1 MTNKEQ
7 QVNNGLESALGLGG
21 DQFINQMNN
30 PIGIWRNASP
40 YLMSLQYIPIAN
52 LYKSNGFAATVV
64 DLPVS
69 DAFRDGGFEIDSD
82 TLSADELQQ
91 LEEKMS
97 DCNDIE
103 VLKDCLRW
111 GRLYGGGLILVN
123 TDQKPDT
130 PFNPET
136 IKGKEVEFIAVDR
149 WQCYPLAQSLYLAEQ
164 FLLQDNLMGED
175 GNNIVFD
182 KSRVFYYTGKT
193 QPYYIRNML
202 QGWGASVF
210 EDVVPQLNQYL
221 KANSVILELL
231 DEAKIDILKIFGLSD
246 LLLSPEGEAAVRR
259 RVDIAAANKNYKSM
273 LTMDSQD
280 DYDQKQLSFGSID
293 NLLEKIFLLICSCLR
308 IPYSKIFGRGASG
321 FSSGEDD
328 LENYNAMI
336 SSDIRVPAT
345 KILKQMIDVRCFQ
358 LFGRKIPDLT
368 VTWKPLRVLSEI
380 DQQNIETQKIN
391 AYIQLLQNGILT
403 PKQVAEKLAV
413 ENIIALS
420 DEEIN
425 ALSDEITTEDFEEI
439 ETTNIQ
445 KSQSGDISKKGSKNP
460 ILNWLNK

>member
-1 MTNKEQ
+1 MTEQ
-7 QVNNGLESALGLGG
+7 NPQKVNNGLETALGLS
-21 DQFINQMNN
+21 DPFINSMND
-30 PIGIWRNASP
+30 PIGIWKNASP
-40 YLMSLQYIPIAN
+40 FLLSLNYVPLAN
-52 LYKSNGFAATVV
+52 TYKSNGFAATVV
-64 DLPVS
+64 DLPVA

-82 TLSADELQQ
+82 TLTPDEISE

-97 DCNDIE
+97 DCNDVE

-123 TDQKPDT
+123 TDQNPDT

-136 IKGKEVEFIAVDR
+136 IKGKQVEFLAVDR
-149 WQCYPLAQSLYLAEQ
+149 WQCYPLATSLYLAKE
-164 FLLQDNLMGED
+164 FMLQDNLRGED
-175 GNNIVFD
+175 GNNIIFD

-193 QPYYIRNML
+193 QPYFIRNML

-210 EDVVPQLNQYL
+210 EDVIPQLNQYL

-231 DEAKIDILKIFGLSD
+231 DEAKIDILKIAGLSE
-246 LLLSPEGEAAVRR
+246 LLLSPGGESAVRR

-273 LTMDSQD
+273 LTMDAQD

-293 NLLEKIFLLICSCLR
+293 AMLEKIFLLICSCLR

-336 SSDIRVPAT
+336 SSEIRVPAT
-345 KILKQMIDVRCFQ
+345 KILKQMIDIRCFQ

-368 VTWKPLRVLSEI
+368 IKWKPLRVMSEK
-380 DQQNIETQKIN
+380 DQQEITTSKIN
-391 AYIQLLQNGILT
+391 GYIQLLQAGILS

-413 ENIIALS
+413 EEIVALS
-420 DEEIN
+420 DEEIE
-425 ALSDEITTEDFEEI
+425 ALSDEVQVGDMPEMTEEVNVNNSLWSKV
-439 ETTNIQ
+439 TNVF
-445 KSQSGDISKKGSKNP
+445 KT
-460 ILNWLNK
+460 NKI

>member
-7 QVNNGLESALGLGG
+7 QVNNGLESALGLS
-21 DQFINQMNN
+21 DINFNSMND

-40 YLMSLQYIPIAN
+40 FLLSLNYVPLAN
-52 LYKSNGFAATVV
+52 TYKSNGFAATAV

-69 DAFRDGGFEIDSD
+69 DAFRDGGFEIDSN
-82 TLSADELQQ
+82 TLSADELAE
-91 LEEKMS
+91 LREKMS
-97 DCNDIE
+97 DCNDVE

-111 GRLYGGGLILVN
+111 GRLYGGGLVLVN

-130 PFNPET
+130 PFNPAT
-136 IKGKEVEFIAVDR
+136 IKGKEVEFLAVDR
-149 WQCYPLAQSLYLAEQ
+149 WQCYPLASSLYLAEQ
-164 FLLQDNLMGED
+164 FMLQDNLRGED
-175 GNNIVFD
+175 GNNIIFD

-193 QPYYIRNML
+193 QPYFIRNML
-202 QGWGASVF
+202 QGWGASIF
-210 EDVVPQLNQYL
+210 EDIVPQLNQYL

-231 DEAKIDILKIFGLSD
+231 DEAKIDILKIAGLSD
-246 LLLSPEGEAAVRR
+246 LLLSAEGEAAVRR

-280 DYDQKQLSFGSID
+280 DYDQKQLSFGSLDQII
-293 NLLEKIFLLICSCLR
+293 EKIFLLICSCLR

-345 KILKQMIDVRCFQ
+345 KILKQMIDIRCFQ
-358 LFGRKIPDLT
+358 LFGRKVPDLT
-368 VTWKPLRVLSEI
+368 VTWKPLRVLSEKEEQEI
-380 DQQNIETQKIN
+380 ATSKIN
-391 AYIQLLQNGILT
+391 SYIMLLQAGVLS

-413 ENIIALS
+413 EEIVALS
-420 DEEIN
+420 DEEIE
-425 ALSDEITTEDFEEI
+425 ALSDEVQVGEMPELTEEV
-439 ETTNIQ
+439 NVNN
-445 KSQSGDISKKGSKNP
+445 SLLSKVKNVFKADK
-460 ILNWLNK
+460 I

>member
-1 MTNKEQ
+1 MEKENL
-7 QVNNGLESALGLGG
+7 QVNNGLESALGLA
-21 DQFINQMNN
+21 DPYINSMNN
-30 PIGIWRNASP
+30 PSQIYQNASP
-40 YLMSLQYIPIAN
+40 YLLSLHYIPLAN
-52 LYKSNGFAATVV
+52 TYKSNGFAATVV

-103 VLKDCLRW
+103 ILKDCLRW
-111 GRLYGGGLILVN
+111 GRLYGGGCILIN
-123 TDQKPDT
+123 TDQGHDT

-136 IKGKEVEFIAVDR
+136 IKGKEVEFLAVDR
-149 WQCYPLAQSLYLAEQ
+149 WQCIPLAQSLFLADQ
-164 FLLQDNLMGED
+164 FMLQDNLHNEGKE
-175 GNNIVFD
+175 IIFD
-182 KSRVFYYTGKT
+182 KSRVLTFTGKT
-193 QPYYIRNML
+193 QPYYLRNLL

-210 EDVVPQLNQYL
+210 EDVIPQLNQYL

-231 DEAKIDILKIFGLSD
+231 DEAKIDILKISGLSD
-246 LLLSPEGEAAVRR
+246 LLMSSEGEAVVRR

-273 LTMDSQD
+273 LTMDAND
-280 DYDQKQLSFGSID
+280 DYDQKQLSFGSVD
-293 NLLEKIFLLICSCLR
+293 QMLEKIFLLICSCLR

-336 SSDIRVPAT
+336 NSDVRVPAT
-345 KILKQMIDVRCFQ
+345 RILKQMIDIRCYQ

-368 VTWKPLRVLSEI
+368 INWKPLRVMSEK
-380 DQQNIETQKIN
+380 DQQEIETQKIN
-391 AYIQLLQNGILT
+391 SYIQLLQAGVLS

-413 ENIIALS
+413 EKIVALS

-425 ALSDEITTEDFEEI
+425 ALSDEVQPDELTQFTEEDV
-439 ETTNIQ
+439 NVNN
-445 KSQSGDISKKGSKNP
+445 SLWSKVQNAFKRN
-460 ILNWLNK
+460 

>member
-1 MTNKEQ
+1 MEKENL
-7 QVNNGLESALGLGG
+7 QVNNGLESALGLA
-21 DQFINQMNN
+21 DPYIDSMNN
-30 PIGIWRNASP
+30 PSQIYQNASP
-40 YLMSLQYIPIAN
+40 YLLSLQYIPLAN
-52 LYKSNGFAATVV
+52 TYKSNGFAATVV

-82 TLSADELQQ
+82 TLSADEIQQ

-103 VLKDCLRW
+103 ILKDCLRW
-111 GRLYGGGLILVN
+111 GRLYGGGCILIN
-123 TDQKPDT
+123 TDQGHDT

-136 IKGKEVEFIAVDR
+136 IKGKEVEFLAVDR
-149 WQCYPLAQSLYLAEQ
+149 WQCIPLAQSLFLADQ
-164 FLLQDNLMGED
+164 FMLQDNLHNEGKE
-175 GNNIVFD
+175 IIFD
-182 KSRVFYYTGKT
+182 KSRVLTFTGKT
-193 QPYYIRNML
+193 QPYYLRNLL

-210 EDVVPQLNQYL
+210 EDVIPQLNQYL

-231 DEAKIDILKIFGLSD
+231 DEAKIDILKISGLSD
-246 LLLSPEGEAAVRR
+246 LLMSSEGEAVVRR

-273 LTMDSQD
+273 LTMDAND
-280 DYDQKQLSFGSID
+280 DYDQKQLSFGSVD
-293 NLLEKIFLLICSCLR
+293 QMLEKIFLLICSCLR

-336 SSDIRVPAT
+336 NSEIRVPAT
-345 KILKQMIDVRCFQ
+345 RILKQMIDIRCYQ

-368 VTWKPLRVLSEI
+368 ITWKPLRVMTEKE
-380 DQQNIETQKIN
+380 QQEIETQKIN
-391 AYIQLLQNGILT
+391 SYIQLLQAGILS

-413 ENIIALS
+413 EKIVALS

-425 ALSDEITTEDFEEI
+425 ALSDEVQEDELSQFTEEDV
-439 ETTNIQ
+439 NVNN
-445 KSQSGDISKKGSKNP
+445 SLWSKVQNAFKRN
-460 ILNWLNK
+460 

>member
-7 QVNNGLESALGLGG
+7 KVNNGLEAALHL
-21 DQFINQMNN
+21 DDPYINQINN
-30 PIGIWRNASP
+30 PTGIWRNASP
-40 YLMSLQYIPIAN
+40 YLMSLQHIPIAN

-64 DLPVS
+64 DLPIS

-91 LEEKMS
+91 LQEKMS
-97 DCNDIE
+97 DCNDVE

-136 IKGKEVEFIAVDR
+136 IKGKEVEFLAVDR
-149 WQCYPLAQSLYLAEQ
+149 WQCYPLAPSLYLAES

-175 GNNIVFD
+175 GNNIIFD

-246 LLLSPEGEAAVRR
+246 LLLSPEGESAVRR

-280 DYDQKQLSFGSID
+280 DYEQKQLSFGSLDQI
-293 NLLEKIFLLICSCLR
+293 LEKIFLLICAILR
-308 IPYSKIFGRGASG
+308 IPYSKIFGKGANG
-321 FSSGEDD
+321 LGTGAD
-328 LENYNAMI
+328 LDIENYNAMI

-345 KILKQMIDVRCFQ
+345 KILKQMIDIRCFQ

-368 VTWKPLRVLSEI
+368 VKWKPLRVLSEL
-380 DQQNIETQKIN
+380 DQQTIETQKIN
-391 AYIQLLQNGILT
+391 GLIQLLQNGILT

-413 ENIIALS
+413 ENIVALS

-425 ALSDEITTEDFEEI
+425 ALSDELQTEDFEEI
-439 ETTNIQ
+439 EQTNIQ
-445 KSQSGDISKKGSKNP
+445 ETQKKNP
-460 ILNWLNK
+460 ILNWFNK

>member
-1 MTNKEQ
+1 MTKENQ
-7 QVNNGLESALGLGG
+7 QVNNGLASALSL
-21 DQFINQMNN
+21 DEQSINSMNN
-30 PIGIWRNASP
+30 PSQIYKNASP
-40 YLMSLQYIPIAN
+40 YILSLHYIPLAN
-52 LYKSNGFAATVV
+52 TYKSNGFAATAV
-64 DLPVS
+64 DMPVA

-82 TLSADELQQ
+82 TLSPDEIQQ

-97 DCNDIE
+97 DCNDVE

-111 GRLYGGGLILVN
+111 GRLYGGGCILVN
-123 TDQKPDT
+123 TEQKADT

-136 IKGKEVEFIAVDR
+136 IKGKEVEFLAVDR
-149 WQCYPLAQSLYLAEQ
+149 WQCIPLASSLYLAEQ
-164 FLLQDNLMGED
+164 FMLQDNLHNEGKE
-175 GNNIVFD
+175 IIFD
-182 KSRVFYYTGKT
+182 KSRVFTFTGKT
-193 QPYYIRNML
+193 QPYYLRNLL

-210 EDVVPQLNQYL
+210 EDIIPQLNEYL

-231 DEAKIDILKIFGLSD
+231 DEAKIDILKISGLSD
-246 LLLSPEGEAAVRR
+246 LLMSAEGESVVRR

-273 LTMDSQD
+273 LTMDAND

-293 NLLEKIFLLICSCLR
+293 QMLEKIFLLICSCLR

-336 SSDIRVPAT
+336 NSDIRVPAT
-345 KILKQMIDVRCFQ
+345 KILKQMIDIRCYQ

-368 VTWKPLRVLSEI
+368 INWKPLRVMSEK
-380 DQQNIETQKIN
+380 DQQEIETQKIN
-391 AYIQLLQNGILT
+391 GYIQLLQAGILS

-413 ENIIALS
+413 EKIVALS

-425 ALSDEITTEDFEEI
+425 ALSDEIQAEYGNFNDLIDAER
-439 ETTNIQ
+439 
-445 KSQSGDISKKGSKNP
+445 
-460 ILNWLNK
+460 